1 MSKWQWTQLVG
12 FYGFW
17 LVAVM
22 GQNSLAW
29 LLGVLIVAHFLFTP
43 SRGTDLK
50 VLSLALLGIGIDG
63 LLTWGGVF
71 AFSQWP
77 VWLLLLWVGF
87 VLTLGHSLRWLA
99 ARPIWQQALLGAV
112 SGPCSYL
119 SGWRLGAVDLPLG
132 PGISILILAT
142 IWALLLVVLMRLV
155 PLMGVTSARQGEPQ
169 QSGRL
174 ND

>member
-17 LVAVM
+17 LLAVI

-29 LLGVLIVAHFLFTP
+29 LLGLLILAHFMFTP
-43 SRGTDLK
+43 SRVADLK
-50 VLSLALLGIGIDG
+50 VLSLALLGLSLDG
-63 LLTWGGVF
+63 LLTWIGVF
-71 AFSQWP
+71 AFSHWP
-77 VWLLLLWVGF
+77 IWLVLLWVGF

-99 ARPIWQQALLGAV
+99 ARPVWQQALLGAV
-112 SGPCSYL
+112 SGPSSYL

-132 PGISILILAT
+132 PWTSIVILVPL
-142 IWALLLVVLMRLV
+142 WALLLVILVRLTRV
-155 PLMGVTSARQGEPQ
+155 IYGNTRQGR
-169 QSGRL
+169 RL